1 MKVECLDDNDQ
12 LLWSYDTTN
21 QQNITDMCFLKDG
34 TQQTIITALENA
46 CTQAK
51 GQILLSDDVNGVSDI
66 CTMTGRKG

>member
-34 TQQTIITALENA
+34 TQQTIMST
-46 CTQAK
+46 
-51 GQILLSDDVNGVSDI
+51 
-66 CTMTGRKG
+66 TGKK